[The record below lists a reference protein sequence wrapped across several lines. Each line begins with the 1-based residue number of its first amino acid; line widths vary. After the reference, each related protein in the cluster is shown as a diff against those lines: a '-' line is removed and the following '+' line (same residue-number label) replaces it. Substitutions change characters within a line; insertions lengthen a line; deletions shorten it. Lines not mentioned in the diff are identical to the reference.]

1 MKTYDAFPQ
10 PIGGYTVGRTQMDF
24 DYTAS
29 DNSKRELTAFVY
41 YPSDSSEGKKTSTYM
56 FPEVYD
62 MFHEQPLITVLKD
75 VFSIDIKTQCYDDLA
90 LSKKEKRYPVLF
102 YVCGGGG
109 SPEWGTVLCTDLA
122 SMGYVVVSIGHQNS
136 TMYKRKDGRLFNI
149 SRGFSD
155 VIMAFSED
163 PGMVTLAGKMEMR
176 PDDETAI
183 EMCHNVL
190 TLPIL
195 AKLTEYSE
203 LQAEDVRYVADY
215 LYKLDS
221 GELKSIFEGRLL
233 LDMGMGIVGHSYGG
247 PTTAIVCR
255 DDDRFACGIG
265 LDSGAFGLL
274 DSDLKKPFLLLFSEP
289 NYNMNALIGLNN
301 SMETYY
307 YSVDRAAH
315 LDYCDIVFSSVNE
328 QFRGDRDAMEM
339 RNLVTDY
346 TKTFFDHYIL
356 QKAGSVETLAY
367 DGVDLVKKTS
377 NQLYNREITNKPISK
392 S

>member
-10 PIGGYTVGRTQMDF
+10 PFGGYTVGRTQMDF

-90 LSKKEKRYPVLF
+90 LSGKEKRYPVLF

-203 LQAEDVRYVADY
+203 LQAEDVRHVADC
-215 LYKLDS
+215 LYKLNA

-247 PTTAIVCR
+247 PTTAIICR

-328 QFRGDRDAMEM
+328 QFRGKRDAMEM

-377 NQLYNREITNKPISK
+377 NQLYNREISNKPILK

>member
-1 MKTYDAFPQ
+1 MKTYDAFPE

-24 DYTAS
+24 EYTAS
-29 DNSKRELTAFVY
+29 DHSKRELTAFVY
-41 YPSDSSEGKKTSTYM
+41 YPSDSSEGKTTSTYM
-56 FPEVYD
+56 FPEVYE
-62 MFHEQPLITVLKD
+62 MFNEQPLVTAYLKGMD

-90 LSKKEKRYPVLF
+90 LSGKEKRYPVLF

-109 SPEWGTVLCTDLA
+109 SPEWSTVICTDLA

-136 TMYKRKDGRLFNI
+136 TMYKRKDGRLFNV
-149 SRGFSD
+149 SNDFSD

-163 PGMVTLAGKMEMR
+163 PEMLALAGKMEMR

-221 GELKSIFEGRLL
+221 GELL
-233 LDMGMGIVGHSYGG
+233 LDIGMGIVGHSYGG

-274 DSDLKKPFLLLFSEP
+274 DSDLKKPFLLLFCEP
-289 NYNMNALIGLNN
+289 NYNM
-301 SMETYY
+301 E
-307 YSVDRAAH
+307 
-315 LDYCDIVFSSVNE
+315 CDNW
-328 QFRGDRDAMEM
+328 R
-339 RNLVTDY
+339 
-346 TKTFFDHYIL
+346 
-356 QKAGSVETLAY
+356 
-367 DGVDLVKKTS
+367 
-377 NQLYNREITNKPISK
+377 
-392 S
+392 

>member
-1 MKTYDAFPQ
+1 
-10 PIGGYTVGRTQMDF
+10 MDF
-24 DYTAS
+24 EYTAS
-29 DNSKRELTAFVY
+29 DHSKRELTAFVY
-41 YPSDSSEGKKTSTYM
+41 YPSDSSEGKTTSTYM
-56 FPEVYD
+56 FPEVYE
-62 MFHEQPLITVLKD
+62 MFNEQPLVTAYLKGKD

-90 LSKKEKRYPVLF
+90 LSGKEKRYPVLF

-109 SPEWGTVLCTDLA
+109 SPEWGTVICTDLA

-136 TMYKRKDGRLFNI
+136 TMYKRKDGRLFNV
-149 SRGFSD
+149 SKDFSD
-155 VIMAFSED
+155 VIMAFSGD
-163 PGMVTLAGKMEMR
+163 PKMLALAGKMEMR

-203 LQAEDVRYVADY
+203 LQAEDVRYAADY

-221 GELKSIFEGRLL
+221 GELNSIFKGRLL
-233 LDMGMGIVGHSYGG
+233 LDIGMGIVGHSYGG

-274 DSDLKKPFLLLFSEP
+274 ESDLKKPFLLLFCEP
-289 NYNMNALIGLNN
+289 NYNMNAIIGANN

-307 YSVDRAAH
+307 FSVDRVTH
-315 LDYCDIVFSSVNE
+315 LDYCDIVFTSVNE
-328 QFRGDRDAMEM
+328 ELRGERDAMEM

-346 TKTFFDHYIL
+346 TKNFFDHYIL
-356 QKAGSVETLAY
+356 QKAASVESLAY
-367 DGVDLVKKTS
+367 DGVDLIKKTS
-377 NQLYNREITNKPISK
+377 NK
-392 S
+392 